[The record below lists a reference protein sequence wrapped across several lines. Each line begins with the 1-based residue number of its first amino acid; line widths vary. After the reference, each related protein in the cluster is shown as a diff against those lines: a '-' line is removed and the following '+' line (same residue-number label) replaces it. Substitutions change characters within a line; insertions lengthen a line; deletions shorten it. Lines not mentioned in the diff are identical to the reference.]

1 MHITFKT
8 FLPAV
13 SVAAL
18 LVAGNLVYG
27 QAPAAPAPA
36 VVPGLTLADDL
47 KTIAVPVV
55 PGYAAKHPRLLF
67 AAEDVAALKKKAETQ
82 PALWA
87 AVLASA
93 KLLAAAPPNP
103 EEVTS
108 GRTYWRIERAE
119 SGALAYLVTG
129 EKRYLDGAAAWM
141 VAHAREPLWGN
152 DYRPNLDLEASWYLY
167 HIALTYDMLYNDL
180 KPADRAIIRDGLAGH
195 VKAMS
200 DSFDPASG
208 TERFPFEQNHAY
220 IPATALTAGALALL
234 GDVPE
239 ADNWLKHAYAAMRR
253 CRYALGEDGY
263 YYEGVGYWSY
273 ALHWHVRY
281 AELIAR
287 ATGEKSFE
295 CRRCARAG
303 SSPFT

>member
-82 PALWA
+82 PALLA

-208 TERFPFEQNHAY
+208 TERFPFEQTHAY

-234 GDVPE
+234 
-239 ADNWLKHAYAAMRR
+239 
-253 CRYALGEDGY
+253 
-263 YYEGVGYWSY
+263 
-273 ALHWHVRY
+273 
-281 AELIAR
+281 
-287 ATGEKSFE
+287 ATCPKRTTG
-295 CRRCARAG
+295 
-303 SSPFT
+303 